1 MSTSSAPPSRSYFPK
16 LRPLTGQDEAVSNF
30 VLNDNGA
37 ADFVDRYVHAL
48 EPVLEGYRREN
59 KHYATIA
66 IGCTGGKHRSVA
78 TAEEIGRRLSQLPS
92 VRVNV
97 THRDLGRE

>member
-1 MSTSSAPPSRSYFPK
+1 YVLEHPGTEEFIVSYLK
-16 LRPLTGQDEAVSNF
+16 
-30 VLNDNGA
+30 
-37 ADFVDRYVHAL
+37 AL
-48 EPVLEGYRREN
+48 EPVFEGYRREN

-66 IGCTGGKHRSVA
+66 VGCTGGKHRSVA
-78 TAEEIGRRLSQLPS
+78 TAIELGRRLAQLPN